1 MWPILLWQEIDNRK
15 GRNNMPKP
23 DEKNDVTN
31 DNTTIEDAKDNN
43 GDATDNA
50 DNASKNTQPTPE
62 YVTVEAFNEMK
73 DTISSFK
80 ETMDTI
86 MGGIKSIRDAQG
98 VMVRAGMVVQD
109 DSDPEPVD
117 DFKPL
122 SELDFSVKR

>member
-1 MWPILLWQEIDNRK
+1 
-15 GRNNMPKP
+15 MPKP
-23 DEKNDVTN
+23 DEKNDVTI
-31 DNTTIEDAKDNN
+31 DNTDIEDANIKND
-43 GDATDNA
+43 DATD
-50 DNASKNTQPTPE
+50 DGIASNETQPTPE

-73 DTISSFK
+73 DTIASFR

-109 DSDPEPVD
+109 DSEPETMD

-122 SELDFSVKR
+122 SALDFSIKK

>member
-1 MWPILLWQEIDNRK
+1 
-15 GRNNMPKP
+15 MPKP
-23 DEKNDVTN
+23 DEKNDVTI
-31 DNTTIEDAKDNN
+31 DNTDIEDANVKND
-43 GDATDNA
+43 DATDNA
-50 DNASKNTQPTPE
+50 GYASKNTQPTPE

-122 SELDFSVKR
+122 SELDFSIRK

>member
-1 MWPILLWQEIDNRK
+1 
-15 GRNNMPKP
+15 MPKP
-23 DEKNDVTN
+23 DEKNDVTI
-31 DNTTIEDAKDNN
+31 DNTDIEDANVKND
-43 GDATDNA
+43 DATDNA
-50 DNASKNTQPTPE
+50 DDASNDTQPTPE

-73 DTISSFK
+73 DTIASFR
-80 ETMDTI
+80 ETMDSI

-122 SELDFSVKR
+122 SELDFSIKK